1 MNITY
6 TARKVTLKDSFKER
20 TEKKLHKLD
29 RFFSDDAAAVV
40 VVSLEKERQTVE
52 ITIQYHNMTFRAEK
66 TTLDMFD
73 SLEAVV
79 DMLVKQI
86 VKNKSKLSKRL
97 HDNSFMKDL
106 EDYDTAKWEDTKEYQ
121 IVRNKKFYIK
131 PMDEE
136 EAILQM
142 NILGHSFFMFRNVHT
157 EEINVVYKRKD
168 GNYGLLETDEDIVE

>member
-6 TARKVTLKDSFKER
+6 TARKVTLKDAFKER
-20 TEKKLHKLD
+20 VEKKLKKLD
-29 RFFSDDAAAVV
+29 RFFSDNPTAVV
-40 VVSLEKERQTVE
+40 IVSLEKERQTVE
-52 ITIQYHNMTFRAEK
+52 ITIQSHGMTFRAEK
-66 TTLDMFD
+66 TTPDMFD

-79 DMLVKQI
+79 DLLVKQI
-86 VKNKSKLSKRL
+86 IKNKTKLSKRL
-97 HDNSFMKDL
+97 HDNSFMKDMEDYNAEEL
-106 EDYDTAKWEDTKEYQ
+106 EDTQEYK

-157 EEINVVYKRKD
+157 EEINVVYRRKD
-168 GNYGLLETDEDIVE
+168 GNYGLLEPDGDIVE

>member
-1 MNITY
+1 
-6 TARKVTLKDSFKER
+6 
-20 TEKKLHKLD
+20 
-29 RFFSDDAAAVV
+29 
-40 VVSLEKERQTVE
+40 
-52 ITIQYHNMTFRAEK
+52 MTFRAEK

-168 GNYGLLETDEDIVE
+168 GNYGLLEPDEDIVE

>member
-20 TEKKLHKLD
+20 VERKLKKLD
-29 RFFSDDAAAVV
+29 RFFSDDTTAVV
-40 VVSLEKERQTVE
+40 IVSLEKDRQTVE
-52 ITIQYHNMTFRAEK
+52 ITIKSHGMTFRAEK
-66 TTLDMFD
+66 TTPDMFD

-86 VKNKSKLSKRL
+86 VKNKTKLSKRT
-97 HDNSFMKDL
+97 HDNAFMKEL
-106 EDYDTAKWEDTKEYQ
+106 EDYDVGEVEDSKEYK

-157 EEINVVYKRKD
+157 EEINVVYRRND
-168 GNYGLLETDEDIVE
+168 GNYGLLEPDGDIE